1 MMPFKISVMDSPPPK
16 YIFVGVPQTYKYYC
30 PENIV
35 LSEKE
40 LFSFCR
46 GLHCELASREGGGG
60 QSNLSQ
66 EFPSLPWIFF
76 LLAHKILFLLK
87 TDIFTRPL
95 YKGGQV
101 FKLNWTD

>member
-1 MMPFKISVMDSPPPK
+1 MMSFKMSLMDFPPAEIYLCGGSPP
-16 YIFVGVPQTYKYYC
+16 TYKYYC

-46 GLHCELASREGGGG
+46 GLHCELASQEGGGG

-76 LLAHKILFLLK
+76 LLLHKILFFLK
-87 TDIFTRPL
+87 ADIFTGPL
-95 YKGGQV
+95 
-101 FKLNWTD
+101 